1 VTSTL
6 APPPPGAAVVRGRC
20 RTIVQVVINLGKGGM
35 EAIAVNLARGL
46 DRTRFRP
53 ILIALDAGGEHEAE
67 LRDAGIA
74 YSVLGTRRWRDPRF
88 HWTLWKL
95 LRRLQPDVVHTHHFS
110 PLLHTVSAARLAGV
124 PRLVHTEHSW
134 QYLEHRPA
142 HRRALR
148 WMSRLSDAFVVVG
161 SSMAPYYRDHVQVA
175 PEQLRV
181 IPNGIDTDRYRPA
194 ADVAAARR
202 AHGLPPGLLV
212 GTAGRFFAVKD
223 YGLLVRAGALLV
235 PSHPDLHLVMIG
247 DGPERA
253 ALEGLAGELGVEG
266 HVHFLGWRSDASDLL
281 PLLDVFALSSL
292 SEGLPL
298 VVLEAMACG
307 VPVVTTP
314 VGDLPEV
321 VSEGRTGFFF
331 PIGDAGALAGVLRHL
346 LVADSSRRA
355 LGRAARTRVVE
366 HYSERAMVE
375 GYVRAYEG

>member
-1 VTSTL
+1 MGDVTSTF
-6 APPPPGAAVVRGRC
+6 APPPPRAAEVGGRC

-53 ILIALDAGGEHEAE
+53 ILIALDAGGEHEEE

-110 PLLHTVSAARLAGV
+110 PLLHTVSAARLASV

-142 HRRALR
+142 HRWALR

-181 IPNGIDTDRYRPA
+181 IPNGIDTRVFRPLDR
-194 ADVAAARR
+194 
-202 AHGLPPGLLV
+202 
-212 GTAGRFFAVKD
+212 
-223 YGLLVRAGALLV
+223 
-235 PSHPDLHLVMIG
+235 
-247 DGPERA
+247 
-253 ALEGLAGELGVEG
+253 LE
-266 HVHFLGWRSDASDLL
+266 
-281 PLLDVFALSSL
+281 
-292 SEGLPL
+292 
-298 VVLEAMACG
+298 C
-307 VPVVTTP
+307 
-314 VGDLPEV
+314 
-321 VSEGRTGFFF
+321 
-331 PIGDAGALAGVLRHL
+331 
-346 LVADSSRRA
+346 RRA
-355 LGRAARTRVVE
+355 LGWPDTDRVVLFAADPE
-366 HYSERAMVE
+366 VPVKRFPLAEEACRRAQALFGPLRLEVAWGVTPDEMPRTLNAAECVML
-375 GYVRAYEG
+375 ASHTQCS